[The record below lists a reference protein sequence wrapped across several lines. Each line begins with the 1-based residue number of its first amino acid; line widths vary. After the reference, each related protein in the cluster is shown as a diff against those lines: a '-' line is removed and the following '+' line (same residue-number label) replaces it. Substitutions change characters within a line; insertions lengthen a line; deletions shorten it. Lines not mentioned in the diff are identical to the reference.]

1 MRLATRLFVAS
12 GLIILA
18 TLVGLVSAADGY
30 LRRGLEVETA
40 DELERDARLIAA
52 LLLPDSTA
60 WPEEARRLGAI
71 IGRRITLVDS
81 AGRVRGDT
89 EFDRASLPRLQN
101 HGTRP
106 EIVAARR
113 DGVGRDRRVSA
124 STNAPQLYVAVGGGP
139 PGLAAVRISAPLDAV
154 DAHVGD
160 VQRAVLGAG
169 VFALVAAAL
178 LAWLASVVL
187 ARPLVQLGDAAREI
201 AAGRPPTFPESRIP
215 EVSRHIMA
223 LRGMH
228 EELGSRFTQLQRDR
242 QETRAV
248 LEAMS
253 DGVIVAD
260 RRGDVTACNAA
271 GRRLLAFREG
281 APLPPVGELFH
292 EKRARD
298 LLRRLV
304 AGAEVEQE
312 ELEVEGRTLL
322 AAGRTLP
329 DGGTLLVLRDVT
341 ALRRLEHV
349 RRDFVAN
356 VSHELKTPL
365 TSIAGYA
372 ETLAG
377 EAAAD
382 VQTHRFAE
390 TILGNARRMQRLVDD
405 LLDLSR
411 IESGGWQPATDIVEL
426 EPAVRDAWAPFVERA
441 RAGDVTLEL
450 AIPPEA
456 HAVPVD
462 PDALRQI
469 LTNLF
474 ANALRHTTAGGRIR
488 VGAEL
493 VQDSVRLFV
502 SDTGSG
508 IPAEHLPRIF
518 ERFYRVDP
526 GRSREQGGTGLGLA
540 IVKHLVEA
548 HGGRVEAESALG
560 RGTTIRMTF
569 PPSPLS

>member
-1 MRLATRLFVAS
+1 
-12 GLIILA
+12 
-18 TLVGLVSAADGY
+18 
-30 LRRGLEVETA
+30 
-40 DELERDARLIAA
+40 
-52 LLLPDSTA
+52 
-60 WPEEARRLGAI
+60 
-71 IGRRITLVDS
+71 
-81 AGRVRGDT
+81 
-89 EFDRASLPRLQN
+89 
-101 HGTRP
+101 
-106 EIVAARR
+106 
-113 DGVGRDRRVSA
+113 
-124 STNAPQLYVAVGGGP
+124 
-139 PGLAAVRISAPLDAV
+139 
-154 DAHVGD
+154 
-160 VQRAVLGAG
+160 
-169 VFALVAAAL
+169 
-178 LAWLASVVL
+178 
-187 ARPLVQLGDAAREI
+187 
-201 AAGRPPTFPESRIP
+201 
-215 EVSRHIMA
+215 MA

-228 EELGSRFTQLQRDR
+228 EELATRFTQLQRER
-242 QETRAV
+242 QETHAV

-253 DGVIVAD
+253 DGVIVAN

-281 APLPPVGELFH
+281 TPLPPVGELFH

-298 LLRRLV
+298 LLRPV
-304 AGAEVEQE
+304 AGADVEQE

-322 AAGRTLP
+322 ATGRTLP

-372 ETLAG
+372 ETLAAEVG
-377 EAAAD
+377 PD
-382 VQTHRFAE
+382 GQTQRFVE

-411 IESGGWQPATDIVEL
+411 IESGGWRPATDIVEL
-426 EPAVRDAWAPFVERA
+426 EPAVRDAWAPLAERA
-441 RAGDVTLEL
+441 RTGGVTFEV
-450 AIPPEA
+450 AVSPEA

-474 ANALRHTTAGGRIR
+474 TNALRHTAAGGRVR

-493 VQDSVRLFV
+493 VQDSVRLTV

-526 GRSREQGGTGLGLA
+526 GRSRAQGGTGLGLS

-548 HGGRVEAESALG
+548 HGGHVEAESALG
-560 RGTTIRMTF
+560 RGHIR
-569 PPSPLS
+569 